1 MGKCYI
7 KWLMILMLLLV
18 SGSVQAATVQFPPW
32 YSMTLELGNAPQVN
46 KSLEVKLNIKALI
59 GDLQTTKVRLIF
71 PEDWQ
76 IEKAQQTI
84 NLIKEGEEKTIS
96 FTLTPKSYLAQGSI
110 IAEALF
116 NVPVTALARHIR
128 RELPQ
133 QEAGMIEALNAWPKV
148 SKRYAEISFALLEE
162 ESFYPLDSAMWLN
175 YYDKL
180 APREGFKG
188 PVFYDNPVVSAY
200 QAQTDVEMFEKLIG
214 YVKTDPALA
223 AKLAASGVDVNKK
236 RYDQLN
242 GLYVLAVR
250 SFLENNPDQARGF
263 ITRLENEIEKIDSDL
278 AESLLIATYNLK
290 GIIFWSL
297 NNKRLAE
304 DFLKKAFYHNR
315 KHPLQRYVLRN
326 IALLMLAKDEKT
338 TAEHMMRLAV
348 NIRSGYTQLEK
359 EYEKVKSP

>member
-1 MGKCYI
+1 
-7 KWLMILMLLLV
+7 
-18 SGSVQAATVQFPPW
+18 
-32 YSMTLELGNAPQVN
+32 
-46 KSLEVKLNIKALI
+46 
-59 GDLQTTKVRLIF
+59 
-71 PEDWQ
+71 
-76 IEKAQQTI
+76 
-84 NLIKEGEEKTIS
+84 
-96 FTLTPKSYLAQGSI
+96 
-110 IAEALF
+110 
-116 NVPVTALARHIR
+116 
-128 RELPQ
+128 
-133 QEAGMIEALNAWPKV
+133 
-148 SKRYAEISFALLEE
+148 
-162 ESFYPLDSAMWLN
+162 
-175 YYDKL
+175 
-180 APREGFKG
+180 
-188 PVFYDNPVVSAY
+188 
-200 QAQTDVEMFEKLIG
+200 MFEKLIG